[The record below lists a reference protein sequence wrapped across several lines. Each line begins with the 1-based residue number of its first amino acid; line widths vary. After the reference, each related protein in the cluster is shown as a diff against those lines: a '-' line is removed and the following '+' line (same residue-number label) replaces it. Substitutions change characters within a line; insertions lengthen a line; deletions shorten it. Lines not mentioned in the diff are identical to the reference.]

1 MMKHQPFS
9 ICIDGSHDTG
19 MEKINPITL
28 PIYVISGKIVHPF
41 FDMCETTTTLT
52 EAIHIAL
59 NEDISVAKH
68 IQSLTQQYFCWH
80 K

>member
-1 MMKHQPFS
+1 M
-9 ICIDGSHDTG
+9 
-19 MEKINPITL
+19 
-28 PIYVISGKIVHPF
+28 ISGKIVHPF
-41 FDMCETTTTLT
+41 FDMCQTTTTLT